1 MFVCHEIN
9 RSSHLF
15 LGRAE
20 AIQAA
25 TMMLKMKLFSCIN
38 MQEPSVGD
46 KHVQFN
52 DSDFALYQLRVRTKL
67 VVGTIHAR
75 GKRDA

>member
-1 MFVCHEIN
+1 
-9 RSSHLF
+9 
-15 LGRAE
+15 
-20 AIQAA
+20 
-25 TMMLKMKLFSCIN
+25 

-67 VVGTIHAR
+67 VVGTIHTR